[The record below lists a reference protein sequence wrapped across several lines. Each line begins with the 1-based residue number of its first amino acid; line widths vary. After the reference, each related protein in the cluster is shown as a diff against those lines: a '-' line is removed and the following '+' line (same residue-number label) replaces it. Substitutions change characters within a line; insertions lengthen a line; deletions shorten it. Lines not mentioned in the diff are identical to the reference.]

1 MPRIEIWKHDDQMI
15 SFSDGAYDSETVSRT
30 LCPLD
35 ASHRPE
41 TPLEQSF
48 FVDVSTFSKQ
58 PLNFTLRAIK
68 MESFEIRYI
77 YIFIYTVLIVNEY
90 SCFECI
96 YTVNIVYV
104 KAISNIN

>member
-1 MPRIEIWKHDDQMI
+1 MI
-15 SFSDGAYDSETVSRT
+15 SFSDGAFDSDTVSRT

-41 TPLEQSF
+41 KPLEQSF

-77 YIFIYTVLIVNEY
+77 YIFIYTVLIVNAY
-90 SCFECI
+90 SKYRCFECI
-96 YTVNIVYV
+96 YTLNIEYV
-104 KAISNIN
+104 KAISDINWSSFP

>member
-1 MPRIEIWKHDDQMI
+1 MPQTKSGNIMIEMI
-15 SFSDGAYDSETVSRT
+15 SFSDGAFDSDTVSRT

-41 TPLEQSF
+41 KPLEQSF

-90 SCFECI
+90 TCFECI
-96 YTVNIVYV
+96 YTVNIEYV